1 MYNPTAYWQSGGD
14 LTASS
19 LSRYF
24 ALNNINTGVTYSF
37 NGTTYKVDT
46 PIGSNINEGLNT
58 ASYLEVV
65 QDLSSEQSF
74 NQPFTSTT
82 FGGIT
87 SYWVG
92 PKLAGQPF
100 FASAT
105 GSGLNNYQYD
115 GQGEAWYMDVTYIGG
130 ESVPGGNCT
139 DLGTYYFYYVNQD
152 GIIINDT
159 LNYGETKR
167 IISQTAALYFY
178 VDGPTG
184 LNNPNW
190 ITWTYVSRYTGNVTP
205 YPYRDKAANYTLT
218 VKRVT
223 GRNTTTCA
231 TLNYTY
237 VNYTYIPTGSL
248 GVNSLSGAY
257 SQSSAQV
264 TTLNTQFN
272 VSSYS
277 IPLMVAEDRGGIG
290 DLQASFPNLWCTV
303 SEIPPT
309 PPPPIVP
316 TGSGCMSSSYSGLV
330 GQVYYTTALTSSY
343 IGSGTTITNLYP
355 GVTGSSEEYDATLFG
370 TYNSAS
376 IAWDGELR
384 FNPAPTDPF
393 DVSYGTWFFLAKINT
408 GSIQRELLGNSSN
421 LRHIGI
427 NSSGQFKI
435 QGGVYEATS
444 SLNLSSVSNYNTQY
458 KVYVW
463 ERTSPSSSQFRIE
476 DDNFV
481 TTYPT
486 QIGGL
491 PYTFLTGMNQL
502 MVNVGSTKAIVGYN
516 IDTSGSALTRMSTFN
531 IQQIALN
538 IKSGSNVC

>member
-1 MYNPTAYWQSGGD
+1 MYNPTAYWQTQNID

-24 ALNNINTGVTYSF
+24 ATNATNNSVTYSF
-37 NGTTYKVDT
+37 DGITRFTTT
-46 PIGSNINEGLNT
+46 PTGSNIFEGLNT

-65 QDLSSEQSF
+65 QDLSSQQSF
-74 NQPFTSTT
+74 KQPAKGT
-82 FGGIT
+82 FSI
-87 SYWVG
+87 WLG
-92 PKLAGQPF
+92 PILASQPF

-115 GQGEAWYMDVTYIGG
+115 PIGEAWYMDLTY
-130 ESVPGGNCT
+130 VGGNGIYGPSPLCP
-139 DLGTYYFYYVNQD
+139 DLGTYYFYYVNED
-152 GIIINDT
+152 GVIINDT
-159 LNYGETKR
+159 LTAGQTKR
-167 IISQTAALYFY
+167 IISQTSALYFY
-178 VDGPTG
+178 DDGPVN
-184 LNNPNW
+184 LNIPNW
-190 ITWTYVSRYTGNVTP
+190 ITWTYVARYTGNVTP
-205 YPYRDKAANYTLT
+205 YPYRDKLGYYTLT
-218 VKRVT
+218 VKRVD
-223 GRNTTTCA
+223 GRDLSTCTTV
-231 TLNYTY
+231 NYTY
-237 VNYTYIPTGSL
+237 VNYTYIPTASL

-257 SQSSAQV
+257 SQSNQQI

-272 VSSYS
+272 VASYG
-277 IPLMVAEDRGGIG
+277 IPLMVAKDRSGTGEV
-290 DLQASFPNLWCTV
+290 QASFPNLWCTV
-303 SEIPPT
+303 SDVPPT
-309 PPPPIVP
+309 PPTPPTP
-316 TGSGCMSSSYSGLV
+316 SGSGCMSSSFSGLT

-343 IGSGTTITNLYP
+343 SGSGTTITNLYP

-421 LRHIGI
+421 LRYIGI
-427 NSSGQFKI
+427 NTSGQFGV
-435 QGGVYEATS
+435 QGGVNTATS
-444 SLNLSSVSNYNTQY
+444 SLNLSSVANYDTQY

-463 ERTSPSSSQFRIE
+463 ERTSSSSSQFRIE

-481 TTYPT
+481 TAYPT
-486 QIGGL
+486 QIGGNA
-491 PYTFLTGMNQL
+491 YTFLTGMNQL

-516 IDTSGSALTRMSTFN
+516 IETSGSALTRMSVAN